1 MMQVFKTILSMS
13 LSGAALIS
21 LLLLGRRFW
30 KGKLGRQWQYY
41 IWMIVVLRLLLPF
54 GPEVSLLGKVYQDAD
69 RAVVKMMQE
78 ERQVGSDNGQS
89 PKQSSEKDTVQRIGQ
104 YSEQSAAQESLLFS
118 EQNEEESGM
127 ENGEKAAP
135 TAKYLWAVWL
145 AVACGMLIRKI
156 SMYQSY
162 IKYVKSGAAPVNDMA
177 LLNQLAMTAQELGT
191 GRPVELCANPLVA
204 SPMLVGYFHPCI
216 ILPDAS
222 VSEKEFH
229 WIAMHELTHYRR
241 RDIVYKWLVQLAVC
255 LHWFNPLV
263 YVMSREIDRACEFA
277 CDEAVIG
284 KAGHD
289 HAKDYGETLLKA
301 MVAAGTHKEPFAV
314 VTMSANKELL
324 KERLGAIMNGGKK
337 TKRAGIIMAGLTVCI
352 ALGAVFIGVYPAVAA
367 EQNPVMHA
375 DKTGVSESDS
385 SKAPALSADGGTLTW
400 ETADAGRKAPVQEKP
415 EGTNAEVWTDAE
427 KAYKAGSLPMFH
439 IAFYELDEKAQ
450 EKWLDRFYADED
462 IAFFSSGIMALDAD
476 SPLIQTFA
484 ERFYADGDIAFFSAL
499 ADRQMTDK
507 ELEGWL
513 ERALAD
519 DKWDFQSMLYDRL
532 HQDEEKDE
540 LDKALAEEQ
549 LAQYQAVG
557 VTKNGKNYY
566 YEGQLVNIFLD
577 IHMPNR
583 SFFTLD
589 MNPAGTVNIRIVR
602 SADGQVTGV
611 AYMTETEVKELLGD
625 MYGDGEEDS
634 EADDSE
640 AATGAGAAEAD
651 EQENEVFPRK
661 MVVSM
666 PVCRIRAGAGEDS
679 PVVGLL
685 GEGETVTV
693 LGKKEGGGRMWYLL
707 DKESLAEKPDEGVK
721 ACYIRADLLR

>member
-1 MMQVFKTILSMS
+1 MMQTFKTILSMS

-21 LLLLGRRFW
+21 VLFLGRRFW

-78 ERQVGSDNGQS
+78 ERQVGLDNGQS
-89 PKQSSEKDTVQRIGQ
+89 PKQSSERDTVQRIGQ
-104 YSEQSAAQESLLFS
+104 YSEQSTVQKNLPFS
-118 EQNEEESGM
+118 EQNAEKSGM

-135 TAKYLWAVWL
+135 TGKHLWAVWL

-162 IKYVKSGAAPVNDMA
+162 IKYVKSGAAPVDDMA
-177 LLNQLAMTAQELGT
+177 LLNQLAMTAQELGI

-204 SPMLVGYFHPCI
+204 SPMLVGYFQPCI

-222 VSEKEFH
+222 VSEKEFR

-324 KERLGAIMNGGKK
+324 KERLFAIMNGGKK

-367 EQNPVMHA
+367 EPDSVVHA
-375 DKTGVSESDS
+375 DKTGVAESDS
-385 SKAPALSADGGTLTW
+385 SKAPALSATDKVL
-400 ETADAGRKAPVQEKP
+400 EDEK
-415 EGTNAEVWTDAE
+415 EASAAEIE
-427 KAYKAGSLPMFH
+427 AYYKNRSLPMFY
-439 IAFYELDEKAQ
+439 IAFGQLDEKEQ
-450 EKWLDRFYADED
+450 EMWLNRIYEDRNHQ
-462 IAFFSSGIMALDAD
+462 FFSVSIWQLDAD
-476 SPLIQTFA
+476 SPLIQALA
-484 ERFYADGDIAFFSAL
+484 EKFYTENDIAFFSAL

-532 HQDEEKDE
+532 HQDEEKNE
-540 LDKALAEEQ
+540 LDKALEEEQ
-549 LAQYQAVG
+549 LVQYQAVG
-557 VTKNGKNYY
+557 VTRNGKNYY

-611 AYMTETEVKELLGD
+611 TYMTETEVKELLGD

-640 AATGAGAAEAD
+640 AATGAVVTGTD

-707 DKESLAEKPDEGVK
+707 DKESLAEKPDDAVK
-721 ACYIRADLLR
+721 ECYIREDLLR